1 MIMQNQLNKN
11 IPPVSIIPLLLI
23 ILSLLEL
30 RNEIKLLLDHFTFI
44 SLIFAIK
51 ENPLPI
57 IILLLS
63 PQMIK
68 KYN

>member
-1 MIMQNQLNKN
+1 MQNQLNKN